1 MRVGGRQIN
10 GMDTEVHADADGNFY
25 IQIDGKSIGSG
36 TTLDAAVTQAR
47 NAINRDKTTVNVEF
61 ITKTGGERG
70 VATGFHS
77 RNRTTMARIAGGKS
91 EQLDYN
97 YKAFRADIPK
107 AKLDR
112 WFKIQDTLNA
122 LKTEQ
127 QAIAK
132 EYEITLRES
141 VQQAINDAQRK
152 SGRLG
157 DITARAAARRQSQR

>member
-10 GMDTEVHADADGNFY
+10 GMDTEVHADADGNFS
-25 IQIDGKSIGSG
+25 IQIDGKSVGRG
-36 TTLDAAVTQAR
+36 TTLEAAVTQAR

-91 EQLDYN
+91 EQLDYQ
-97 YKAFRADIPK
+97 YRAFSPDIPQ

-112 WFKIQDTLNA
+112 FFEIQTTLNT
-122 LKTEQ
+122 LKAEQ
-127 QAIAK
+127 QAIVK
-132 EYEITLRES
+132 EYEITLREQ
-141 VQQAINDAQRK
+141 VQQAITAAQSK
-152 SGRLG
+152 TLAGA
-157 DITARAAARRQSQR
+157 TARAAVRRQSRR